1 MNCKVLN
8 IDCENEKCK
17 KIGVNR
23 KTNLRIT
30 PNTFLT
36 NYLYDKVPDMKGKRH
51 KIQMDDFIILE
62 YHEYDLL
69 IQNLRKGSTNVRYNH
84 ISVLKMLLPLE
95 SELLTHP

>member
-1 MNCKVLN
+1 MRINNPNSNYV
-8 IDCENEKCK
+8 
-17 KIGVNR
+17 VNR

-62 YHEYDLL
+62 YR
-69 IQNLRKGSTNVRYNH
+69 NNS
-84 ISVLKMLLPLE
+84 
-95 SELLTHP
+95 